1 MSKYIAYKK
10 DGEFDLD
17 EGFIDQ
23 SCFKWKT
30 NKEIKKIF
38 AKDGFDLEI
47 IDQDKFLELTSNQID
62 PIKIAKTKKYDEIE
76 TLRKSYQFAPII
88 YQDLE
93 FSTSILA
100 RQNIIG
106 IISILKNNPE
116 LSSHYW
122 KDNDDKE
129 CNFILSDFENLLAII
144 SKRDSK
150 LYYIEAQLNNEISK
164 NSDPIILEEINI
176 KESWKSFEASYSK

>member
-23 SCFKWKT
+23 RCFKGKT

-106 IISILKNNPE
+106 II
-116 LSSHYW
+116 
-122 KDNDDKE
+122 
-129 CNFILSDFENLLAII
+129 
-144 SKRDSK
+144 
-150 LYYIEAQLNNEISK
+150 
-164 NSDPIILEEINI
+164 
-176 KESWKSFEASYSK
+176 

>member
-23 SCFKWKT
+23 SCFKGKT

-122 KDNDDKE
+122 NDNDDKE

>member
-1 MSKYIAYKK
+1 MLFRS
-10 DGEFDLD
+10 
-17 EGFIDQ
+17 
-23 SCFKWKT
+23 
-30 NKEIKKIF
+30 
-38 AKDGFDLEI
+38 
-47 IDQDKFLELTSNQID
+47 
-62 PIKIAKTKKYDEIE
+62 
-76 TLRKSYQFAPII
+76 
-88 YQDLE
+88 LE

-106 IISILKNNPE
+106 VISILKNNPE

-122 KDNDDKE
+122 KDNDDTQ
-129 CNFILSDFENLLAII
+129 CDFTLSDFENLLAII

-150 LYYIEAQLNNEISK
+150 LYYIETQLNKEISK